1 MVNADGLAALAALAF
16 AVGTV
21 LQQRGT
27 LATSAS
33 ENDPRFLLEIVR
45 KPVWLAGGTAQGC
58 GWVLQAMA
66 LDRGSLVVVQSLT
79 ALSLVI
85 ALPLGAWLTNQHIG
99 WRAITGALFTVAGI
113 TVFLSAGQPQGG
125 TSHPGATVWF
135 VACLAI
141 FVALVVLGGVGRR
154 LSGADRALT
163 LGVAAGL
170 GFGLQAAVTKTFV
183 TEVGGGVL
191 GLFGSWSTYVLI
203 ISAVAGFV
211 LQQSALKTGVLAAA
225 MATSNSVTLFTSV
238 ILGIAVYGERLAKSG
253 GSHGGLA
260 VLGLLI
266 AVVGIAVL
274 AGSASPDRAGSA
286 DLRTST

>member
-1 MVNADGLAALAALAF
+1 MNGNELAALAAFAF

-21 LQQRGT
+21 LQQRGA
-27 LATSAS
+27 LSTSAR

-45 KPVWLAGGTAQGC
+45 KPVWLAGGAFQAC

-85 ALPLGAWLTNQHIG
+85 ALPLGALLTDQHIG
-99 WRAITGALFTVAGI
+99 GRAITGALFTVAGI

-125 TSHPGATVWF
+125 TSHPSGTAWF
-135 VACLAI
+135 VACFVI
-141 FVALVVLGGVGRR
+141 FVVLVALAGVGRR

-183 TEVGGGVL
+183 TQIGGGVL
-191 GLFGSWSTYVLI
+191 GLFGNWSTYVLI

-238 ILGIAVYGERLAKSG
+238 ILGVAVYGERLAKPG

-266 AVVGIAVL
+266 AVGGIAVL
-274 AGSASPDRAGSA
+274 AGSASREQPDTA
-286 DLRTST
+286 DLRPST